1 MREWLSTTNHTPEF
15 ACRSQL
21 KWERTIIGYVNYT
34 WTRWRNPTNNVNQC
48 WAIKNKKNECYSYGD
63 GCLMFMIG
71 LLRCNF
77 TYVCP
82 VRSPMYC
89 VCVCVWWV
97 LSNYVK
103 PFDFDQIHW
112 NGIRPEWYS
121 GPKTLNST
129 IKRDFPLLTRWNY
142 CISCIAKWHI
152 IQYKWFE

>member
-89 VCVCVWWV
+89 VCVCVCGGYYRIMWSHLILTKSTEMEFVQNGTLALKLWIAQ
-97 LSNYVK
+97 LNAIFLYW
-103 PFDFDQIHW
+103 PDGITAFHALQ
-112 NGIRPEWYS
+112 NGI
-121 GPKTLNST
+121 
-129 IKRDFPLLTRWNY
+129 
-142 CISCIAKWHI
+142 
-152 IQYKWFE
+152 